1 MGYYFISIGGSG
13 SKIMEALTH
22 LCVAGIL
29 PGNEK
34 LNVIAVDPDSGN
46 GNFERASSVI
56 KDFSNFQDLNVGNDT
71 DLFKNRVQIVEPFPW
86 KPATHNVKLDDLM
99 DANIIRDTPLG
110 KLYRALYTTK
120 ERDTPLNEGFRG
132 HPSIGAA
139 VLAQKFLFQKDEGWG
154 RLIQEIQNDV
164 GNSDRG
170 VKIFLAG
177 SIFGGT
183 GAAGIPTIAKLLR
196 DRLESYEGR
205 VSIGGVLLLP
215 YFTFLSKEDDAE
227 LYARS
232 KNFLTNAKAAL
243 KYYSQG
249 DNDFDYM
256 YFFGDSLPINV
267 NFSIGGN
274 EQRNNSHI
282 IELYAALA
290 AADFF
295 AQEARHAQGTEFK
308 YICRNNEKLFEWED
322 FLRLV
327 PNFKEKFV
335 QFARFVFA
343 YNQLIAPIIK
353 DPPKQGFIA
362 RLFSNKTPPWYVDL
376 INRPKV
382 DIDTNEVKSFER
394 YTFTFCSWLK
404 QIETLNGREVSLIKS
419 SFFNVSQNKVQIVAD
434 EFKSCDFTESG
445 LTLGK
450 VSERLNAPSDKLK
463 RLPASDFGRLLRFL
477 YESCRVA

>member
-34 LNVIAVDPDSGN
+34 LNVIAVDPDSSN
-46 GNFERASSVI
+46 GNFERASAVI
-56 KDFSNFQDLNVGNDT
+56 KDFSNFQNMNVGNESA
-71 DLFKNRVQIVEPFPW
+71 LFKNKVQIVEPFPW
-86 KPATHNVKLDDLM
+86 KPATHNVKLDNLM
-99 DANIIRDTPLG
+99 DANIIKDTPLG
-110 KLYRALYTTK
+110 KLYRALYTSK

-183 GAAGIPTIAKLLR
+183 GAAGIPTIARLLR
-196 DRLESYEGR
+196 DKLSPYTDR

-215 YFTFLSKEDDAE
+215 YFTFLSKEDDDE
-227 LYARS
+227 LYAKS

-249 DNDFDYM
+249 ENDFDYM

-274 EQRNNSHI
+274 EQKNNSHI

-295 AQEARHAQGTEFK
+295 AQEARHSQGTEFK
-308 YICRNNEKLFEWED
+308 YICRNKENVFEWED

-327 PNFKEKFV
+327 PDFKEKFV
-335 QFARFVFA
+335 QFSRFVFA
-343 YNQLIAPIIK
+343 YNQLISPIIK
-353 DPPKQGFIA
+353 NPPQQGFFS
-362 RLFSNKTPPWYVDL
+362 RLLSNKTPPWYVDL
-376 INRPKV
+376 IRRPNV
-382 DIDTNEVKSFER
+382 DIDTNEVKCFER
-394 YTFTFCSWLK
+394 YTLAFCTWLK
-404 QIETLNGREVSLIKS
+404 QIETLNGREVALIKS
-419 SFFNVSQNKVQIVAD
+419 SSFNVSQGKVQIETK
-434 EFKSCDFTESG
+434 EFNSCDYTMG
-445 LTLGK
+445 NLTLGK
-450 VSERLNAPSDKLK
+450 VSERLNSPSQDLK
-463 RLPASDFGRLLRFL
+463 KLPASDFGRLLRFL
-477 YESCRVA
+477 YESCRAD